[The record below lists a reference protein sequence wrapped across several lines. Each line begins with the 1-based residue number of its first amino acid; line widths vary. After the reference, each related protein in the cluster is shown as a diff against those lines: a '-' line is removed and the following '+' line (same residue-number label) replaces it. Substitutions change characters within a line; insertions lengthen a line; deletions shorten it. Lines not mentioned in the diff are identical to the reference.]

1 MQWVVD
7 EGGSTGE
14 DGRRA
19 YLLRVDA
26 DLGRQIMMIH
36 DSIRDTAWPLFR
48 CNMDDGR
55 LCTVPPTGKL
65 YKHYSS
71 GREEIIPS

>member
-7 EGGSTGE
+7 EGGSTG

-36 DSIRDTAWPLFR
+36 DSIRDTA
-48 CNMDDGR
+48 
-55 LCTVPPTGKL
+55 
-65 YKHYSS
+65 HS
-71 GREEIIPS
+71 